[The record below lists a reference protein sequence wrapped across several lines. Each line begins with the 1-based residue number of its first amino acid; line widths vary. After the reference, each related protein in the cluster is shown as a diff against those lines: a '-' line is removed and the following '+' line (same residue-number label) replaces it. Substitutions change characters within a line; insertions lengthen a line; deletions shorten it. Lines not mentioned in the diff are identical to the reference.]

1 MVFYRCEMP
10 YRGVFG
16 TLQWQKTNV
25 IWYTDFGV
33 AKGEWPWIPCMQTTP
48 LINQLVAQ
56 IVEYIHA
63 ERLSEGERLAERRL
77 AEMFRV
83 SRSPVR
89 NALKVLEASGIVR
102 QGDHGGFI
110 IAKTDGETIQAFE
123 SASSHEDEQIYLD
136 IADDRVSGRLPE
148 RITENELLRR
158 YKLTRGRLT
167 HILRRMT
174 NEGWIERLPG
184 NGWAFL
190 PVLTSLQAYEDSYR
204 FRLLIEPAA
213 IMEPGF
219 VLNRPALERCRE
231 QQQWLVD
238 GGIYGVSDARLF
250 ELNSGLHEAI
260 IECSRNSFFIDALKR
275 IDRLRRLIDYRQM
288 LDRDSARRRCME
300 HIELLDLLL
309 ADRRHAAAEFMKKHL
324 DELSTLKTRA
334 RAKSHR
340 VA

>member
-33 AKGEWPWIPCMQTTP
+33 AKREWPWIPCMQTTP

-123 SASSHEDEQIYLD
+123 SA
-136 IADDRVSGRLPE
+136 
-148 RITENELLRR
+148 
-158 YKLTRGRLT
+158 
-167 HILRRMT
+167 
-174 NEGWIERLPG
+174 
-184 NGWAFL
+184 
-190 PVLTSLQAYEDSYR
+190 
-204 FRLLIEPAA
+204 
-213 IMEPGF
+213 
-219 VLNRPALERCRE
+219 
-231 QQQWLVD
+231 
-238 GGIYGVSDARLF
+238 
-250 ELNSGLHEAI
+250 
-260 IECSRNSFFIDALKR
+260 
-275 IDRLRRLIDYRQM
+275 
-288 LDRDSARRRCME
+288 
-300 HIELLDLLL
+300 
-309 ADRRHAAAEFMKKHL
+309 
-324 DELSTLKTRA
+324 
-334 RAKSHR
+334 
-340 VA
+340 